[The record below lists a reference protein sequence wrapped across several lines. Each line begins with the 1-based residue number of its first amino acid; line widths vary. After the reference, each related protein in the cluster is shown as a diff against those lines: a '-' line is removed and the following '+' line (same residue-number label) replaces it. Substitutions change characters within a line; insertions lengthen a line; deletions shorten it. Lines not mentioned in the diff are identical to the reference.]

1 MLDFLKRVCQ
11 IFEQQQIAYMLSGSL
26 ALNIYT
32 VPRMTRDIDI
42 VIALEESGLT
52 DLLACFPGDA
62 YYVSQQAAREA
73 VRQHRMF
80 NIIDYAS
87 GFKLDLIVLKPE
99 PYRQTEFQRR
109 IITEILGFSA
119 YVVQPEDLILSKLLW
134 IQELDSER
142 QHSDIRQLLT
152 LENLDREYMRHW
164 AAILKLRTFGYL
176 DHV

>member
-1 MLDFLKRVCQ
+1 MLDFLKRVCR
-11 IFEQQQIAYMLSGSL
+11 IFEHQQLDYMLSGSL

-32 VPRMTRDIDI
+32 IPRMTRDID
-42 VIALEESGLT
+42 VVVALEESSLPPF
-52 DLLACFPGDA
+52 LACFPDDA
-62 YYVSQQAAREA
+62 YYVSPQAALEA

-80 NIIDYAS
+80 NLIDFAS

-109 IITEILGFSA
+109 VRTDILGFPA

-142 QHSDIRQLLT
+142 QREDIRQLLT
-152 LENLDREYMRHW
+152 LENLDWEYLRHW
-164 AAILKLRTFGYL
+164 ASHLQLKTFGLL
-176 DHV
+176 DHA

>member
-1 MLDFLKRVCQ
+1 MLDLFKRICQ
-11 IFEQQQIAYMLSGSL
+11 VLEQLQIDYMLSGSL

-42 VIALEESGLT
+42 VIALEESALASF
-52 DLLACFPGDA
+52 LACFPADA
-62 YYVSQQAAREA
+62 YYVSPQAALEA

-109 IITEILGFSA
+109 VKTEIMGFSA
-119 YVVQPEDLILSKLLW
+119 Y
-134 IQELDSER
+134 
-142 QHSDIRQLLT
+142 
-152 LENLDREYMRHW
+152 
-164 AAILKLRTFGYL
+164 
-176 DHV
+176 